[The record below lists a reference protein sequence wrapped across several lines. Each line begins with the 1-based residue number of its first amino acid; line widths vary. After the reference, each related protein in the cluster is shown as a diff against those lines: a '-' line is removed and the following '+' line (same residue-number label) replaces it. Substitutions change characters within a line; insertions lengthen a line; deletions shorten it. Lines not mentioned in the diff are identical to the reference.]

1 MRIESLGFAA
11 ALLLVSSLAANA
23 QFAPPAE
30 YTSSSVNALV
40 NQVQYDLNAAYG
52 NFHTPKGDRDRLN
65 DAEKHLTRFSNIWS
79 RGSFNEGELQDVIS
93 HIQHVLNKNELPVAD
108 RDALTRDMTQLRRM
122 GEAYQHHEIRGAI
135 Y

>member
-1 MRIESLGFAA
+1 MKIESLAFAT
-11 ALLLVSSLAANA
+11 ALLLVSSFAAHA

-30 YTSSSVNALV
+30 YDADSVNALV
-40 NQVQYDLNAAYG
+40 HQVQFDLNAAYG
-52 NFHTPKGDRDRLN
+52 NFHTPKADRDRLN

-93 HIQHVLNKNELPVAD
+93 HVQKVLNKNELPIAD

-122 GEAYQHHEIRGAI
+122 GEAYERHEIRGAN